1 MKRIRVKKKKNF
13 TVVNNQF
20 IFEKGLSL
28 KSKGLLVWMLALPEN
43 WELYVEN
50 VIKHHTDGKT
60 AIYSAFKELMSFNY
74 LERKQIR
81 DKKGKIISWEYIVHE
96 CPLSGNQEVGF
107 QQVGK
112 QDQGNQSLIKTYKNN
127 TNKYLTKESIKSD
140 FQDLNFDAWTL
151 WKEFRKEQF
160 RSTYKPIGERSAI
173 KKLIDLSNADQKI
186 QADIIEQSI
195 SNGWRGLF
203 ALKEEKKSNVK
214 QLQSNWL
221 EARKIVSNE

>member
-1 MKRIRVKKKKNF
+1 MKRIRVQKKKNF

-81 DKKGKIISWEYIVHE
+81 DKKGKIISWEYVVHE
-96 CPLSGNQEVGF
+96 CPLSGNQEVGY
-107 QQVGK
+107 QQVDK
-112 QDQGNQSLIKTYKNN
+112 QLQGNQSLIKTTKNN
-127 TNKYLTKESIKSD
+127 TIKYLSLESIKSD

-160 RSTYKPIGERSAI
+160 RSSYKSIGERSAI
-173 KKLIDLSNADQKI
+173 KKLIELSKGDQKI

-203 ALKEEKKSNVK
+203 ALKQEQKSNVK

-221 EARKIVSNE
+221 EARKIISNE

>member
-1 MKRIRVKKKKNF
+1 MKRIRVQKKKNF

-81 DKKGKIISWEYIVHE
+81 DKKGKIISWEYVVHE
-96 CPLSGNQEVGF
+96 CPLSGNQ
-107 QQVGK
+107 QVDK
-112 QDQGNQSLIKTYKNN
+112 QLQGNQSLIKTTKNN
-127 TNKYLTKESIKSD
+127 TIKYLSIESIKSD

-160 RSTYKPIGERSAI
+160 RSSYKSIGERSAI
-173 KKLIDLSNADQKI
+173 KKLIELSKGDQKI

-203 ALKEEKKSNVK
+203 ALKQEQKSNVK

-221 EARKIVSNE
+221 EARKIISNE

>member
-1 MKRIRVKKKKNF
+1 MKRIRVQKKKNF

-81 DKKGKIISWEYIVHE
+81 DKKGKIISWEYVVHE
-96 CPLSGNQEVGF
+96 CPLSGNQEVGY
-107 QQVGK
+107 QQVDK
-112 QDQGNQSLIKTYKNN
+112 QLQGNQSLIKTTKNN
-127 TNKYLTKESIKSD
+127 TIKYLSIESIKSD

-160 RSTYKPIGERSAI
+160 RSSYKSIGERSAI
-173 KKLIDLSNADQKI
+173 KKLIELSKGDQKI

-203 ALKEEKKSNVK
+203 ALKQEQKSNVK

-221 EARKIVSNE
+221 EARKIISNE